1 MGIAGLLLAAGEG
14 RRYGRPKALV
24 EHEDGRLFV
33 DRAADVLRE
42 GGCAPVFVVL
52 GAAADT
58 VRTAA
63 SLEGVSVVDN
73 PLWSTGMG
81 SSLRAGLA
89 ALASTDADAAV
100 VLLVDTPG
108 IPAAAVGRLREAAA
122 TDPGTA
128 LVMAT
133 YGGKRG
139 HPVLLGRAHWDG
151 VAELAVGDVGARPYL
166 AHRQVIE
173 VGCDDIAD
181 PTDLDVPGGGVRAVH
196 SGE

>member
-1 MGIAGLLLAAGEG
+1 VGIAGLLLAAGEG

-24 EHEDGRLFV
+24 TLDDGMLLV
-33 DRAADVLRE
+33 DRAAGVLRD
-42 GGCAPVFVVL
+42 GGCAPVVVVL

-58 VRTAA
+58 VRAA
-63 SLEGVSVVDN
+63 AALEGVSVVGN

-89 ALASTDADAAV
+89 ALASTEADAAV

-108 IPAAAVGRLREAAA
+108 IPAAAVARLREAAA
-122 TDPGTA
+122 TEPATA

-139 HPVLLGRAHWDG
+139 HPVLLGRAHWHG

-166 AHRQVIE
+166 AHRRVIE
-173 VGCDDIAD
+173 IACDDIAD
-181 PTDLDVPGGGVRAVH
+181 PTDMDVPGTRIRPQ
-196 SGE
+196 S